1 MNAVVFAYSDMGI
14 TGLNALEAAGFGIR
28 AIFSHGDDPGENIWF
43 GSVRAWGEAR
53 GIPVLCPE
61 SLSTPEWRERIAAL
75 EPAVIFSFYYRHM
88 IRPEIL
94 DLASAGA
101 YNLHGSL
108 LPAYRGRAP
117 VNWVL
122 VNGETRTG
130 VTLHHMV
137 AKPDAGDIVGQ
148 RAVDIAFEDTALTLY
163 RKLCRAATDLLA
175 EVLPLIATGT
185 AHRIPMDLS
194 RGSYFG
200 GRRPAD
206 GLIDWHRPALCIYNL
221 IRAVTDPWP
230 GAFTFLPAGEKL
242 IVWWGLPV
250 DSGIGRSS
258 SPIFTPTYA
267 AATTAGPGSIRL
279 DGNRVFVTTGDGL
292 LELLE
297 VETGGGRMKG
307 ASLRDRFRPLEGL
320 RFARDPAGSPE

>member
-14 TGLNALEAAGFGIR
+14 TGLDALEAAGFGIR
-28 AIFSHGDDPGENIWF
+28 AVFTHDDDPGEKIWF
-43 GSVRAWGEAR
+43 GSVRAWGEGR
-53 GIPVLCPE
+53 GIPVFAPAGVGA
-61 SLSTPEWRERIAAL
+61 PEWRARIADLSPEA
-75 EPAVIFSFYYRHM
+75 IFSFYYRHL

-94 DLASAGA
+94 DLAPAGA

-148 RAVDIAFEDTALTLY
+148 RAVDIASEDTALSLY
-163 RKLCRAATDLLA
+163 RKLCRAATDLLG
-175 EVLPLIATGT
+175 ETLPLIAAGT
-185 AHRIPMDLS
+185 APRVPQDLAK
-194 RGSYFG
+194 GSYFG
-200 GRRPAD
+200 GRKPAD
-206 GLIDWHRPALCIYNL
+206 GRIDWNRPARRIYDL
-221 IRAVTDPWP
+221 VRAVTDPWP
-230 GAFTFLPAGEKL
+230 GAFGFLPAGQKM

-250 DSGIGRSS
+250 E
-258 SPIFTPTYA
+258 A
-267 AATTAGPGSIRL
+267 AAASPAADPGTVRIE
-279 DGNRVFVTTGDGL
+279 GGRVFVTAREGL

-297 VETGGGRMKG
+297 IEVDGARLKG
-307 ASLRDRFRPLEGL
+307 ADLGGYFKAREGMRL
-320 RFARDPAGSPE
+320 A

>member
-1 MNAVVFAYSDMGI
+1 MGDRAVNAVVFAYSDMGI

-28 AIFSHGDDPGENIWF
+28 TIISHEDDPGENVWF
-43 GSVRAWGEAR
+43 GSVRAWGEER

-61 SLSTPEWRERIAAL
+61 SVGTPEWRERIAAL
-75 EPAVIFSFYYRHM
+75 APETIFSFYYRHM

-94 DLASAGA
+94 DLAAAGA

-148 RAVDIAFEDTALTLY
+148 RAVQIAFEDTALTLY
-163 RKLCRAATDLLA
+163 RKLCRAATELLA
-175 EVLPLIATGT
+175 EVLPRIAAGT
-185 AHRIPMDLS
+185 APRIPMDLS
-194 RGSYFG
+194 LGSYYG
-200 GRRPAD
+200 GRKPAD
-206 GLIDWHRPALCIYNL
+206 GLIDWSWPALRVYNL
-221 IRAVTDPWP
+221 VRAVTDPWP
-230 GAFTFLPAGEKL
+230 GAFTFLPAGQKM
-242 IVWWGLPV
+242 IVWRGMPENP
-250 DSGIGRSS
+250 GGGG
-258 SPIFTPTYA
+258 
-267 AATTAGPGSIRL
+267 TTADHGRVRL
-279 DGNRVFVTTGDGL
+279 DGGRVFVSAGEGR

-297 VETGGGRMKG
+297 IEIEGRRIKG
-307 ASLRDRFRPLEGL
+307 AAIRECLHPLEGL
-320 RFARDPAGSPE
+320 CLVREPAA

>member
-1 MNAVVFAYSDMGI
+1 MNTVVFAYSDMGI

-28 AIFSHGDDPGENIWF
+28 TIISHEDDPGEKIWF
-43 GSVRAWGEAR
+43 GSVQTWGEER

-61 SLSTPEWRERIAAL
+61 SVGAPEWRERIAAL
-75 EPAVIFSFYYRHM
+75 APEAIFSFYYRHM

-94 DLASAGA
+94 DLATAGA

-137 AKPDAGDIVGQ
+137 AKPDAGDMVGQ
-148 RAVDIAFEDTALTLY
+148 RAVEIAFEDTALTLY

-175 EVLPLIATGT
+175 EVLPLIAAGT
-185 AHRIPMDLS
+185 APRIPMDLS

-200 GRRPAD
+200 GRKPAD

-230 GAFTFLPAGEKL
+230 GAFTFLPAREKL
-242 IVWWGLPV
+242 IVWRGLPV
-250 DSGIGRSS
+250 GSGNDDPALPKITSGG
-258 SPIFTPTYA
+258 A
-267 AATTAGPGSIRL
+267 AAEPGRIRL
-279 DGNRVFVTTGDGL
+279 DGDRVFVTAGDGL

-297 VETGGGRMKG
+297 VETGGGRIKG
-307 ASLRDRFRPLEGL
+307 AALRDCFRRLEGL
-320 RFARDPAGSPE
+320 RLAPDPAGSPE

>member
-14 TGLNALEAAGFGIR
+14 TGLNALEAAGYEIR
-28 AIFSHGDDPGENIWF
+28 AIFSHEDDPGENVWF
-43 GSVRAWGEAR
+43 GSVRAWGEER
-53 GIPVLCPE
+53 GIPVFTPG
-61 SLSTPEWRERIAAL
+61 SVSTPEWRERIAAL
-75 EPAVIFSFYYRHM
+75 APEALFSFYYRHL
-88 IRPEIL
+88 IGREIL
-94 DLASAGA
+94 DLAPAGA

-148 RAVDIAFEDTALTLY
+148 RAVEIAFTDTALTLY

-175 EVLPLIATGT
+175 EVLPRIAAGT
-185 AHRIPMDLS
+185 APRIPQDLA

-206 GLIDWHRPALCIYNL
+206 GRIDWRWPARRIYDL
-221 IRAVTDPWP
+221 VRAVTDPWP
-230 GAFTFLPAGEKL
+230 GAFALLPTGEKL
-242 IVWWGLPV
+242 IVWWALP
-250 DSGIGRSS
+250 GEAEPAER
-258 SPIFTPTYA
+258 A
-267 AATTAGPGSIRL
+267 KPGCIRL
-279 DGNRVFVTTGDGL
+279 HRGRVSVSTGDGL
-292 LELLE
+292 LELRE
-297 VETGGGRMKG
+297 VEAGGWRMKAG
-307 ASLRDRFRPLEGL
+307 DLRDYFKDL
-320 RFARDPAGSPE
+320 AGRLLA

>member
-1 MNAVVFAYSDMGI
+1 MDAVVFAYSDMGI
-14 TGLNALEAAGFGIR
+14 TGLAALETVDFRIR
-28 AIFSHGDDPGENIWF
+28 AIFSHEDDPGEKIWF
-43 GSVRAWGEAR
+43 GSVRAWGEER
-53 GIPVLCPE
+53 GIPVFTPG
-61 SLSTPEWRERIAAL
+61 SVSTPGWRERIAELSPGA
-75 EPAVIFSFYYRHM
+75 IFSFYYRHL

-94 DLASAGA
+94 DLAPAGA

-163 RKLCRAATDLLA
+163 RKLCSAATDLLA
-175 EVLPLIATGT
+175 ETLPRIAAGT
-185 AHRIPMDLS
+185 APRIPQDLA

-206 GLIDWHRPALCIYNL
+206 GLIDWRRPARRIYDL
-221 IRAVTDPWP
+221 VRAVTDPWP
-230 GAFTFLPAGEKL
+230 GAFTFLPTGEKL
-242 IVWWGLPV
+242 IVWWGLPADAAGV
-250 DSGIGRSS
+250 DRA
-258 SPIFTPTYA
+258 SPPE
-267 AATTAGPGSIRL
+267 PGTLCL
-279 DGNRVFVTTGDGL
+279 DGSRVFVATGEGL
-292 LELLE
+292 LLLLE
-297 VETGGGRMKG
+297 VEAGGGRWQG
-307 ASLRDRFRPLEGL
+307 AALRELFGSLEGVRL
-320 RFARDPAGSPE
+320 A

>member
-14 TGLNALEAAGFGIR
+14 TGLDALEASGFGIR
-28 AIFSHGDDPGENIWF
+28 AVFTHDDDPGEKIWF
-43 GSVRAWGEAR
+43 GSVRAWGERR
-53 GIPVLCPE
+53 GIPVFAPAGVGA
-61 SLSTPEWRERIAAL
+61 PEWRARIAGL
-75 EPAVIFSFYYRHM
+75 SPETIFSFYYRHL

-94 DLASAGA
+94 DLAPAGA

-148 RAVDIAFEDTALTLY
+148 RAVDIAFEDTALSLY

-175 EVLPLIATGT
+175 EALPRIAAGT
-185 AHRIPMDLS
+185 APRTPQDLAK
-194 RGSYFG
+194 GTYFG
-200 GRRPAD
+200 GRKPAD
-206 GLIDWHRPALCIYNL
+206 GRIDWNRPARRIYDL
-221 IRAVTDPWP
+221 VRAVTDPWP
-230 GAFTFLPAGEKL
+230 GAFGFLPTGQKM

-250 DSGIGRSS
+250 E
-258 SPIFTPTYA
+258 A
-267 AATTAGPGSIRL
+267 AAALPAADPGIVRIAGG
-279 DGNRVFVTTGDGL
+279 RVFVTAGEGL

-297 VETGGGRMKG
+297 IEADGARLKG
-307 ASLRDRFRPLEGL
+307 ADLGGYFKALEGNRL
-320 RFARDPAGSPE
+320 A